1 MMEEGN
7 QMTIADR
14 SLLKA
19 EATEAFLRLEKV
31 GKIFGPQQVLE
42 NFDLSVAEGEF
53 VTLLGPSGCGKTTV
67 LNLIAGLL
75 HPDSG
80 TIYLRGKPVNDV
92 ITRKRQ
98 LGMVFQTWALFPHM
112 NVYENVAF
120 GLRMQKKSAED
131 INKKVKEMLELV
143 RLPSVYEKYPSQLS
157 GGMRQRVA
165 LARGLAVEPNILLLD
180 EPLSNLDAALRK
192 EMQVELKRIHEQLRV
207 TTIFVTHSQEEAL
220 VMSDRIAVMRN
231 GKILRIDVPSTL
243 YHDPRSRFICTF
255 LGETN
260 LFDGKVID
268 VQGSKALVKSGEIVL
283 RVQPGTSFV
292 ANFEILLAVR
302 PERITV
308 RKEPSPSADNS
319 LRARIK
325 EMVFTGNSITYY
337 LDVAGKELVALE
349 YQKTL
354 EAIPDRGSEVFAE
367 FEATAFSVLDEE

>member
-1 MMEEGN
+1 MI
-7 QMTIADR
+7 IADSP
-14 SLLKA
+14 SLQV
-19 EATEAFLRLEKV
+19 EAKEAFLRLENV
-31 GKIFGPQQVLE
+31 GKVFGKLQVLE
-42 NFDLSVAEGEF
+42 NFNLSVEEGEF
-53 VTLLGPSGCGKTTV
+53 VTLLGPSGCGKTTA

-75 HPDSG
+75 SPDSG
-80 TIYLRGKPVNDV
+80 KIYLRGRLVNDV
-92 ITRKRQ
+92 ITRKRR

-120 GLRMQKKSAED
+120 GLRMQKKSKEEID
-131 INKKVKEMLELV
+131 KKVKAMLELV

-231 GKILRIDVPSTL
+231 AKILRIGSPSTL
-243 YHDPRSRFICTF
+243 YRDPRSKFICTF
-255 LGETN
+255 LGEAN

-268 VQGSKALVKSGEIVL
+268 VHGSKASVKFREIVL
-283 RVQPGTSFV
+283 KAQPMTPFV
-292 ANFEILLAVR
+292 ENCQILLALR
-302 PERITV
+302 PEMISV

-325 EMVFTGNSITYY
+325 EMIFTGNSITYY

-354 EAIPDRGSEVFAE
+354 EAIPKKGSEVFAE
-367 FEATAFSVLDEE
+367 FEATAFSVLEEE

>member
-1 MMEEGN
+1 
-7 QMTIADR
+7 MTIADHPP
-14 SLLKA
+14 LKI
-19 EATEAFLRLEKV
+19 EAKEAILRLENV
-31 GKIFGPQQVLE
+31 GKFFGSQRVLE
-42 NFDLSVAEGEF
+42 NFNLSVEEGEF

-75 HPDSG
+75 SPDSG
-80 TIYLRGKPVNDV
+80 EIYLRGKLVNDV

-120 GLRMQKKSAED
+120 GLRMQKKSKEEID
-131 INKKVKEMLELV
+131 KKVKSMLELV

-165 LARGLAVEPNILLLD
+165 LARGLAVGPNILLLD

-231 GKILRIDVPSTL
+231 AKILRIDSPSKL
-243 YHDPRSRFICTF
+243 YHDPQSKFICTF

-268 VQGSKALVKSGEIVL
+268 VHGSKASVKFREIVL
-283 RVQPGTSFV
+283 KVQPTTSFV
-292 ANFEILLAVR
+292 ANCEVLLAVR
-302 PERITV
+302 PERISV

-337 LDVAGKELVALE
+337 LGVAGKELVALE

-354 EAIPDRGSEVFAE
+354 ETILERGSEVFAE
-367 FEATAFSVLDEE
+367 FEATAFSVLEEE

>member
-1 MMEEGN
+1 MMKEGN
-7 QMTIADR
+7 QMIIGDSP
-14 SLLKA
+14 SLEV
-19 EATEAFLRLEKV
+19 EAKEAFLRLENV
-31 GKIFGPQQVLE
+31 GKVFGKQKVLE
-42 NFDLSVAEGEF
+42 NFNLSVEEGEF
-53 VTLLGPSGCGKTTV
+53 VTLLGPSGCGKTTA

-75 HPDSG
+75 SPDSG
-80 TIYLRGKPVNDV
+80 KIYLRGRLVNDV

-120 GLRMQKKSAED
+120 GLRMQKKSKEEID
-131 INKKVKEMLELV
+131 KKVKAMLELV

-207 TTIFVTHSQEEAL
+207 TTVYVTHSQEEAL

-231 GKILRIDVPSTL
+231 AKILRIGSPSTL
-243 YHDPRSRFICTF
+243 YRDPRSKFICTF
-255 LGETN
+255 LGEAN

-268 VQGSKALVKSGEIVL
+268 VHGSKASVKFREIVL
-283 RVQPGTSFV
+283 KAQPMTPFV
-292 ANFEILLAVR
+292 ENCQILLALR
-302 PERITV
+302 PEMISV

-325 EMVFTGNSITYY
+325 EMIFTGNSITYY

-354 EAIPDRGSEVFAE
+354 KAIPEKGSEVFAE
-367 FEATAFSVLDEE
+367 FEATAFSVLEEE